1 MPSTVFSD
9 VPGRV
14 FLIGYRAT
22 GKTSLGEA
30 LARRLGYD
38 FQDTDALLELRLGM
52 SFAEYF
58 ATHGQAAFR
67 IQETEVLEGLEGS
80 EAAARER
87 GVVVATGGG
96 IVISERNVVFM
107 RRTGFV
113 VWLTASADTI
123 KRRLGEDAGT
133 SSRRP
138 ALQGS
143 SAVDEVERVLA
154 ERLPL
159 YRAAAHL
166 SIPTEDGALESR
178 AEELA
183 KRLAESSGSAGAEL
197 G

>member
-67 IQETEVLEGLEGS
+67 IQETEVLEGLEAGD
-80 EAAARER
+80 
-87 GVVVATGGG
+87 VVAETHPGGG
-96 IVISERNVVFM
+96 
-107 RRTGFV
+107 
-113 VWLTASADTI
+113 
-123 KRRLGEDAGT
+123 
-133 SSRRP
+133 
-138 ALQGS
+138 
-143 SAVDEVERVLA
+143 
-154 ERLPL
+154 
-159 YRAAAHL
+159 
-166 SIPTEDGALESR
+166 
-178 AEELA
+178 
-183 KRLAESSGSAGAEL
+183 
-197 G
+197 